1 MFAIILFF
9 LIGIF
14 LGILSGLIPGLHSNT
29 IISILSSL
37 GLTNDQLAVI
47 IITLFPV
54 HLIVSFIPSIFFGI
68 PEQQTVI
75 SVLPGQRLVL
85 EGKGLIAL
93 KIVLLAAL
101 FSVLISIA
109 LFYFSLSFFDVVYS
123 LIRPYVG
130 YILTVFSLIFLV
142 RTKNPILSAFIFV
155 LAGMLGY
162 YSLNANIKDQ
172 FLPLFSGM
180 FAMAAILN
188 YKKSKIPKQK
198 DEEIELNINFFKFV
212 LLGTIAGMFADLLPG
227 ISSPS
232 QVATF
237 LTIFMPI
244 NTLGYLAT
252 LSSIVMS
259 EAIFSFATTASIEKS
274 RVGAT
279 AYLSEVINVQDNLL
293 FLLTLFLIA
302 TIISALIV
310 YLARKYIGKL
320 AEIDFSVFNILIAVY
335 LFAIIVILDGLIG
348 IMIFVLASILGF
360 LTIQFNIERTNL
372 MGAVILPT
380 ILLLF
385 RIFL

>member
-1 MFAIILFF
+1 MLTIILSFI
-9 LIGIF
+9 IGIF

-37 GLTNDQLAVI
+37 GLTTEQLAI
-47 IITLFPV
+47 LIITLFPV

-85 EGKGLIAL
+85 EGKGIVAL

-130 YILTVFSLIFLV
+130 YILVVFSLIFLV
-142 RTKNPILSAFIFV
+142 RTKNPLLSMFIFI

-198 DEEIELNINFFKFV
+198 DDKIELDLNFFKFV
-212 LLGTIAGMFADLLPG
+212 ILGTIAGMFADLLPG

-279 AYLSEVINVQDNLL
+279 ASLSEVINVQNNLL

-302 TIISALIV
+302 IIISALIV

-320 AEIDFSVFNILIAVY
+320 AEIDFSKFNILIAAY
-335 LFAIIVILDGLIG
+335 LFAIIVILDGLTGVI
-348 IMIFVLASILGF
+348 IFVLASILGF
-360 LTIQFNIERTNL
+360 LTIRLNIERTNL

-385 RIFL
+385 RIFI